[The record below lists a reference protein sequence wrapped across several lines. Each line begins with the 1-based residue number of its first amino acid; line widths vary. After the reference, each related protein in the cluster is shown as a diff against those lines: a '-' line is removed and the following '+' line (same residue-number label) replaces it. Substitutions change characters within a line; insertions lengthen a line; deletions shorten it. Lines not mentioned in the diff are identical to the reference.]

1 MRMHT
6 YTERKGWCRRGIR
19 LCMYLLVML
28 ALASCSTKKNTSAT
42 RFFHATTA
50 RFNTLYNGQVAYKE
64 GREAQLKGHVED
76 YTQMLPMYIC
86 TNKKTAELGKGNYE
100 TAITKS
106 EKAIKLHSI
115 KKRPT
120 TNANKRKTA
129 KEKAYLARKEFNPY
143 LYRAWFLMAEAQF
156 RRGEFIEAAST
167 YN

>member
-86 TNKKTAELGKGNYE
+86 TNKKTAELGKG
-100 TAITKS
+100 T
-106 EKAIKLHSI
+106 
-115 KKRPT
+115 
-120 TNANKRKTA
+120 
-129 KEKAYLARKEFNPY
+129 
-143 LYRAWFLMAEAQF
+143 
-156 RRGEFIEAAST
+156 
-167 YN
+167 